1 MIWMALGIGAVGVFM
16 SAFYSGS
23 ETGFYR
29 ATRVRLVLDALGG
42 DRIARMLVW
51 LTNHPSLFVATTLV
65 GNNLANYLT
74 SLAIVVGTRSL
85 VSGHGHA
92 PELIAPLVLAPLLF
106 IYGELLPKSIFMRAP
121 NRLLRR
127 GGPLFVVSLVLFFPL
142 SVLLWGLSKMLQW
155 LAGESPERV
164 RLALAR
170 VELSRVLD
178 EGREVGI
185 LHEAQRGLARGIFA
199 VANLPVERA
208 AEQLEHLPRAHAG
221 MSKQGVL
228 QLAARYR
235 IPVIPIE
242 VSQGSG
248 EFSGYVRVIDLG
260 LAKSNEI
267 GPIRPFLDIP
277 RHTSHLAALLQM
289 QSAQE
294 SLARIVDQQ
303 GRAVGM
309 VTAGRLREQLFRG
322 GKMHTKNV

>member
-1 MIWMALGIGAVGVFM
+1 MIWMALGIGAVGVFL

-23 ETGFYR
+23 EIGFYR

-42 DRIARMLVW
+42 DRIARVLAW

-74 SLAIVVGTRSL
+74 SLAIVVCTQSL
-85 VSGHGHA
+85 VTGYGHA
-92 PELIAPLVLAPLLF
+92 PELIAPLVLAPLLL
-106 IYGELLPKSIFMRAP
+106 IYGELLPKSVFMRAP

-142 SVLLWGLSKMLQW
+142 SVLLWGLGKMLQW
-155 LAGESPERV
+155 AAGESPERV

-178 EGREVGI
+178 EGHEVGI
-185 LHEAQRGLARGIFA
+185 LHEAQRELARGIFA

-208 AEQLEHLPRAHAG
+208 AEPLEHLPRAHDG

-235 IPVIPIE
+235 IAVVPVE
-242 VSQGSG
+242 ASQGSH

-260 LAKSNEI
+260 LTEADKI
-267 GPIRPFLDIP
+267 GPVRPFLDIP

-289 QSAQE
+289 QNAQE

-303 GRAVGM
+303 GRAVGI
-309 VTAGRLREQLFRG
+309 VTAGRLRKQLFRG
-322 GKMHTKNV
+322 GKVHAKDV